1 MLVQRQAPPLAV
13 ATASNRDDFRRLMR
27 SIWVLTALVLL
38 LFGMALQRPVPAA
51 VGVLVLLAGGVAI
64 VWSRLSLERLSYER
78 RWSVTRAFV
87 GEEIEAT
94 FTVRNA
100 KALPIPWFEARERVP
115 DQLPPAG
122 AHILPAA
129 WPGAFYYT
137 HTTALA
143 WYERVSWRQ
152 RFVCSARGYYEV
164 GPTRLRAGDMFGFFP
179 REARLDQPDR
189 ITVLPRLLELGE
201 IALPVRRPFGEAKGG
216 NRILEDQSRLAG
228 VRDYRPGDPLKRIDW
243 KATARRGTLQSRLYD
258 PSATLTL
265 IVALNV
271 DTFVHPW
278 EGYDPL
284 LLERAISVAASIA
297 ARGDEQ
303 RFAVGLVANAS
314 FPGADRPIRVAA
326 GRDEGQLT
334 RVLEALAMVTPFTI
348 LPPEELLARER
359 RRLPFGAS
367 LALVAGYI
375 TPALAQQ
382 LERLRRDDLAVAV
395 YWVGDEP
402 PSQAPHGVPVHD
414 VSGQLRSFE
423 REDALAYGGEAAG
436 GRRLVRRAI

>member
-1 MLVQRQAPPLAV
+1 V
-13 ATASNRDDFRRLMR
+13 ATASNRDDFRRLIR
-27 SIWVLTALVLL
+27 SVWVLTAIVLL
-38 LFGMALQRPVPAA
+38 LAGMALQRPVPAA

-64 VWSRLSLERLSYER
+64 VWSRLSLERLAYER
-78 RWSVTRAFV
+78 RWSSTRAFV

-100 KALPIPWFEARERVP
+100 KALPVPWFEARELVP

-122 AHILPAA
+122 AHVLPAA

-137 HTTALA
+137 HTTSLA

-164 GPTRLRAGDMFGFFP
+164 GPTRLRAGDIFGFFP
-179 REARLDQPDR
+179 REARWAQPDR
-189 ITVLPRLLELGE
+189 IIVLPRLVELGE
-201 IALPVRRPFGEAKGG
+201 IDLPARRPFGEAKGG
-216 NRILEDQSRLAG
+216 NRIFEDQSRLAG

-243 KATARRGTLQSRLYD
+243 KATARRGALQSRLYD
-258 PSATLTL
+258 PSATRTL

-271 DTFVHPW
+271 DTFAHPW

-284 LLERAISVAASIA
+284 LLERAVSVAASIA
-297 ARGDEQ
+297 AQTDRE
-303 RFAVGLVANAS
+303 RFAVGLIANAS
-314 FPGADRPIRVAA
+314 FPGADRPIHVAA
-326 GRDEGQLT
+326 GRDEDQLT

-348 LPPEELLARER
+348 VPPEELLARER

-367 LALVAGYI
+367 IALVAGYM
-375 TPALAQQ
+375 TAALAQQ
-382 LERLRRDDLAVAV
+382 LDRLRRDGLATAV

-402 PSQAPHGVPVHD
+402 PREAPRGITVHD
-414 VSGQLRSFE
+414 LSARLRAFE
-423 REDALAYGGEAAG
+423 HEDTLLYGGETAS
-436 GRRLVRRAI
+436 GRRHVRRAI